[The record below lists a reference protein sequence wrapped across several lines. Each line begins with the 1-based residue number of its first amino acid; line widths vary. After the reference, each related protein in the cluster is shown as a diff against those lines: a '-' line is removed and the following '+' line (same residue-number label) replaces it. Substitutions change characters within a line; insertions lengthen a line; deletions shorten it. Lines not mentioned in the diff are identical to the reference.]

1 MRDKQHA
8 SHDARQLEDR
18 AANLKGASIALFFGF
33 IQVLNDSVMKTLVGE
48 LGFYQVLMVRGI
60 AVLPVIILILL
71 WRNELV
77 TKLEGRD
84 RHIMTL
90 RVMCEVGLSYF
101 MLKALATLPLA
112 YVIIILQTVPFGLT
126 VAAAVFY
133 GEAVGMRRWLAIIAG
148 FCGVLL
154 IVKPGTQQ
162 FQPEMLFA
170 VTAAAIFVLRD
181 MITRQLSAH
190 VPTFYTVF
198 LQLLGVTAFN
208 LVMCFF
214 DEWVQLAPHH
224 YGLIV
229 LAGVL
234 FTLMTTS
241 AILMMRF
248 GDISF
253 VAQFRYSGI
262 LWAVLIGAV
271 LFGEI
276 PDVIS
281 VIGALVI
288 LAAGLYALHR
298 ERLAKA
304 RALTG

>member
-208 LVMCFF
+208 LVMCFL
-214 DEWVQLAPHH
+214 DEWVPLAPHH

-298 ERLAKA
+298 ERIAKA

>member
-1 MRDKQHA
+1 MADTPLSPQELQQAK
-8 SHDARQLEDR
+8 DR

-33 IQVLNDSVMKTLVGE
+33 IQVLNDAVMKTLVGE
-48 LGFYQVLMVRGI
+48 LGFFQVLLVRGI

-84 RHIMTL
+84 RYIMTL
-90 RVMCEVGLSYF
+90 RVLCEVGVSYF

-112 YVIIILQTVPFGLT
+112 YVIIILQTVPFGLS
-126 VAAAVFY
+126 VAAAIFY
-133 GEAVGMRRWLAIIAG
+133 REAVGMRRWLAIIAG

-154 IVKPGTQQ
+154 VVKPGTQE

-170 VTAAAIFVLRD
+170 VAAAAFFVMRD
-181 MITRQLSAH
+181 MVTRKLSAH

-208 LVMCFF
+208 LVMCYF
-214 DEWVQLAPHH
+214 DEWVPLAPHH
-224 YGLIV
+224 YGLMV

-234 FTLMTTS
+234 FTFMTIS
-241 AILMMRF
+241 AIMMMRF

-281 VIGALVI
+281 VIGALII

-298 ERLAKA
+298 ERLAKSK
-304 RALTG
+304 ALAS